1 MAEPSALFLSVSIPC
16 VLATRIPLRLHDLLL
31 VWLQRTL
38 LILAFSI
45 PLAYLAHHPGW
56 L

>member
-1 MAEPSALFLSVSIPC
+1 
-16 VLATRIPLRLHDLLL
+16 LRLRDLLL

-38 LILAFSI
+38 LSLLFSI
-45 PLAYLAHHPGW
+45 PLAYLVQVMGW